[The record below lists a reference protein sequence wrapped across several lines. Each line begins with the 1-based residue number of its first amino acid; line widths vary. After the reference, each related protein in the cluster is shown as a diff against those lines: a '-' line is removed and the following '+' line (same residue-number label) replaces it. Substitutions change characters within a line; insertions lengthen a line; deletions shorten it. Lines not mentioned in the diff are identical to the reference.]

1 MVKEGDIVRVDRD
14 GQFCKVV
21 AVRPIDR
28 VVLLTLPDSA
38 PSWVIDQDRLT
49 RSADGSIETYRRPTI
64 LDRLLKRP
72 SVAPPAFQARF
83 WYCEHGFIPLGSQA
97 KERPSIQFEVM
108 NTRIKSTLSKRMGDE
123 DVIEVSGNLS
133 VDDVLTN
140 FVLPATLNWDGRK
153 VRVEIAFDLD
163 LES

>member
-1 MVKEGDIVRVDRD
+1 MLKEGDIVRVDRD
-14 GQFCKVV
+14 GRFCKVV
-21 AVRPIDR
+21 AVRSID

-49 RSADGSIETYRRPTI
+49 RGVDGSIETYRRPTI

-72 SVAPPAFQARF
+72 SVAPPAFQARY

-97 KERPSIQFEVM
+97 KERPSIQVEVT
-108 NTRIKSTLSKRMGDE
+108 NTRVKSALSKRNGDD

-133 VDDVLTN
+133 VDDVITN
-140 FVLPATLNWDGRK
+140 FVIPATFKWDGRK
-153 VRVEIAFDLD
+153 VRVEFDLD
-163 LES
+163 LEG